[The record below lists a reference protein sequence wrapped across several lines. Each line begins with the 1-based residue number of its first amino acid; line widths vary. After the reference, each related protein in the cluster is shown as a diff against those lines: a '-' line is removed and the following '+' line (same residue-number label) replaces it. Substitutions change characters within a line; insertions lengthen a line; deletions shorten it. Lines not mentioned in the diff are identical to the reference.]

1 MEGVDNLDVN
11 ISPFDKC
18 HNPFKEY
25 IALCFC
31 LVLFDRYI

>member
-1 MEGVDNLDVN
+1 MDGARDDV
-11 ISPFDKC
+11 
-18 HNPFKEY
+18 NPFKEY